1 MIAFAHRRAFWFGI
15 VAVSIGVV
23 LHLPMY
29 IGAADMGYQLAGMP
43 MDPSMKAGMALIV
56 VGIVLS
62 AYGVVPR
69 GARADPDRVA
79 GLRVAAL
86 DEAPIQRAHLA
97 LLAVMA
103 VAVTIDVMKP
113 TTLAFVVPGMAQEYG
128 LKSPLNPQ
136 GQVPVAL
143 FPLCALVGMVLG
155 SAGWGWLGD
164 RIEAGVDPARWR
176 HVHRH
181 IRVRRDACVRLEPAH
196 VLSHG
201 RGGRGMLPIAFALLA
216 ETIPARHRSW
226 LMVLIGGDVA
236 GAYIVTS
243 LLASML
249 EPRFGWRVLWLIGL
263 PTGVLLILLNRW
275 IPESPR
281 FLLAAGRVDEAE
293 AVMAVRRPPR
303 AGGSRGPLRGQA
315 GTCSCSGGRSAV

>member
-29 IGAADMGYQLAGMP
+29 IGAADMGYELAGMP
-43 MDPSMKAGMALIV
+43 MDPSMKAGMALII

-86 DEAPIQRAHLA
+86 DDAPIQRAHLA

-113 TTLAFVVPGMAQEYG
+113 TTLAFVMPGMAQEYG

-143 FPLCALVGMVLG
+143 LPVAVALGPAA
-155 SAGWGWLGD
+155 SA
-164 RIEAGVDPARWR
+164 
-176 HVHRH
+176 
-181 IRVRRDACVRLEPAH
+181 
-196 VLSHG
+196 
-201 RGGRGMLPIAFALLA
+201 
-216 ETIPARHRSW
+216 
-226 LMVLIGGDVA
+226 
-236 GAYIVTS
+236 
-243 LLASML
+243 
-249 EPRFGWRVLWLIGL
+249 
-263 PTGVLLILLNRW
+263 
-275 IPESPR
+275 
-281 FLLAAGRVDEAE
+281 
-293 AVMAVRRPPR
+293 
-303 AGGSRGPLRGQA
+303 
-315 GTCSCSGGRSAV
+315 